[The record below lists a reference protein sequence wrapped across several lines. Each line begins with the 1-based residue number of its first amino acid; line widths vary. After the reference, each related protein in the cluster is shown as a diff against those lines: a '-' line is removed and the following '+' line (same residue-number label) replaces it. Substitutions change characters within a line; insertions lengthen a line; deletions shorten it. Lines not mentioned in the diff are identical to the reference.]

1 MEKFFD
7 VTLMEIEVLEKIEES
22 VEALRKNGLQILE
35 IDTIHWPHNP
45 LEIFMVLWQV
55 GAANLARKISKKDYE
70 KLEPTFQ
77 NFIEEGKKITLSD
90 YMDAEAKRAENAS
103 QIKKIFQDLEAI
115 IGPTLPVLPFNTNR

>member
-1 MEKFFD
+1 MVWIGTLYQIKIDYTELNMNLKKNFKIGYSKFWGMEKFFET
-7 VTLMEIEVLEKIEES
+7 TLMEIEVLEKIEES

-55 GAANLARKISKKDYE
+55 GAANLARKISKEDYE

-77 NFIEEGKKITLSD
+77 NF
-90 YMDAEAKRAENAS
+90 Y
-103 QIKKIFQDLEAI
+103 
-115 IGPTLPVLPFNTNR
+115 